1 MFTRLFYEARLL
13 FSVLSQNMGESAT
26 FVTLLKH
33 SWYIC
38 FSTHSIRGNCLCYCY
53 VSIIAK
59 PHLYSSKIFCHNGLE
74 AYISVHSSLSLS
86 VEDLFI
92 FVINSSTYCTIY
104 CVLCLC
110 HFTSFFELDI
120 NKYVFGISRNF
131 EYNHSNSCYFLLSEV
146 TFTAFLRH

>member
-1 MFTRLFYEARLL
+1 M
-13 FSVLSQNMGESAT
+13 
-26 FVTLLKH
+26 
-33 SWYIC
+33 
-38 FSTHSIRGNCLCYCY
+38 
-53 VSIIAK
+53 IAK
-59 PHLYSSKIFCHNGLE
+59 PQLYSSKIFCHNGLE
-74 AYISVHSSLSLS
+74 AYISVHSSLNLS